1 MYARQLVRNS
11 LMIIAAALGVLLP
24 GGLPA
29 LGGAALA
36 GAAGLI
42 GAILIASFDDFV
54 DLFARNA

>member
-1 MYARQLVRNS
+1 
-11 LMIIAAALGVLLP
+11 MIIAAALGVLLP
-24 GGLPA
+24 GGLPV

-42 GAILIASFDDFV
+42 GAIMIASFDDFV